1 MYPPIKEHR
10 LIYYPNNTIFGELM
24 KSVSENL
31 KLESPVGVNDP
42 SELETIFR
50 KNEAIA
56 ALHFHHV
63 PVSKTKW
70 EV

>member
-1 MYPPIKEHR
+1 
-10 LIYYPNNTIFGELM
+10 M